1 MFVFLLQN
9 AFKVP
14 ILGARSSSLS
24 LPSCKGA
31 GKWGVQEMGEH
42 HRMEGLVH
50 VGQSVYSL
58 APVPRSGRRHQASV
72 LAGSEN
78 ALWAVWLSV

>member
-1 MFVFLLQN
+1 MFVFPLQN
-9 AFKVP
+9 TCKVP
-14 ILGARSSSLS
+14 VLGDCSSSLS
-24 LPSCKGA
+24 LPSCKAA

-42 HRMEGLVH
+42 HRMEGLVC

-58 APVPRSGRRHQASV
+58 APVPRSWRRHQALV

-78 ALWAVWLSV
+78 MLWAV